1 MPLMATF
8 PSGDPEWRRK
18 QQSPQSVWVGGFWF
32 SPLFRVKREE
42 AAKLEMAGD
51 AGLQAGLK
59 EKAEEFKKGGS
70 EIYVKEG

>member
-1 MPLMATF
+1 
-8 PSGDPEWRRK
+8 
-18 QQSPQSVWVGGFWF
+18 
-32 SPLFRVKREE
+32 
-42 AAKLEMAGD
+42 MAGD